1 MSSED
6 IDISDLIIGPQKGPQ
21 EKFLSSDADI
31 VIYGGSAGGGK
42 TYSLLLDF
50 LRHYN
55 NRDAGAVCFRRTS
68 PQVRNEGGL
77 WDTSRK
83 IYGAIGAEPKETILQ
98 WKFPSGGKLKFA
110 HLEHEKNVL
119 DWQGSQIPIIYF
131 DELTH
136 FSEKQFFYMLSRNRS
151 ISSIKPYVRATTNPS
166 SKSWVRKLID
176 WYLLPDGQADF
187 SKSGVVR
194 YFIRIDSKLVW
205 GATAKELQ
213 KKYPGSIPKSFTFIP
228 AKLSDNKILMKQDP
242 SYLAN
247 LQALSRFE
255 RMQLLDGNWNVEE
268 TAGLFFKKHYFTE
281 IDAAPKIVNSVRCWD
296 RAATEWV
303 EGDKGDPDF
312 TVGVKLGVDA
322 DGLYYIMDIIRERY
336 SALKVEKLI
345 CNTAKQDGISC
356 TVKGFQDPGGAGKNE
371 IENFTRMLAGF
382 DVVYE
387 KINVD
392 KITSSKAI
400 SAQSE
405 AGNVKV
411 LKTCRNKDEF
421 YYEAENF
428 PEGSHDDIIDA
439 LSGAFNYLSLSRV
452 DDFTDDFIPSD
463 LSNTNLLEDW

>member
-1 MSSED
+1 
-6 IDISDLIIGPQKGPQ
+6 
-21 EKFLSSDADI
+21 
-31 VIYGGSAGGGK
+31 
-42 TYSLLLDF
+42 
-50 LRHYN
+50 
-55 NRDAGAVCFRRTS
+55 
-68 PQVRNEGGL
+68 
-77 WDTSRK
+77 
-83 IYGAIGAEPKETILQ
+83 
-98 WKFPSGGKLKFA
+98 
-110 HLEHEKNVL
+110 
-119 DWQGSQIPIIYF
+119 
-131 DELTH
+131 
-136 FSEKQFFYMLSRNRS
+136 
-151 ISSIKPYVRATTNPS
+151 
-166 SKSWVRKLID
+166 
-176 WYLLPDGQADF
+176 
-187 SKSGVVR
+187 
-194 YFIRIDSKLVW
+194 
-205 GATAKELQ
+205 
-213 KKYPGSIPKSFTFIP
+213 
-228 AKLSDNKILMKQDP
+228 MKQDP